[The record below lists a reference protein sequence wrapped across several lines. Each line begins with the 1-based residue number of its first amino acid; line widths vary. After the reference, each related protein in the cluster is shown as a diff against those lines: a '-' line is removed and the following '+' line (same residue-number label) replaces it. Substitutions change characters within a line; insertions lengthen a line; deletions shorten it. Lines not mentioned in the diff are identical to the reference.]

1 MSKVHQLFSRGT
13 SYSPDRLKVL
23 GNAFDL
29 AWQDI
34 EHAFARGSPASID
47 AARTTLANVIL
58 SLPCSE
64 MDDAGRPHQGD
75 CPQGHGGGASNA
87 TRVEFTKTP
96 ALNYVTH
103 EIYSAAGS
111 ATYLDQPANPNP
123 H

>member
-13 SYSPDRLKVL
+13 SYSPHRLKVL
-23 GNAFDL
+23 GSAFDR
-29 AWQDI
+29 AWQEI

-64 MDDAGRPHQGD
+64 MDDAGPHQGD
-75 CPQGHGGGASNA
+75 CAQGHGGRASNA
-87 TRVEFTKTP
+87 RRVEFTTTP

-103 EIYSAAGS
+103 EIYSAAG
-111 ATYLDQPANPNP
+111 
-123 H
+123 